1 MVQDDANYA
10 SLSPVSLLSR
20 YCHFCQHVKV
30 RASSMLACE
39 NHECSRRFCE
49 HCLLTHLGED
59 VNPMSSD
66 AWTMVDGKVSL
77 FVTHPFTS
85 HHLFAWAVYV
95 RTVVIEI
102 AS

>member
-1 MVQDDANYA
+1 MVDGWMADGKGGPYVVLKRCKYA
-10 SLSPVSLLSR
+10 SHTCFHSLSR

-66 AWTMVDGKVSL
+66 AWTMVDGKVPL

-85 HHLFAWAVYV
+85 HHLFA
-95 RTVVIEI
+95 
-102 AS
+102 